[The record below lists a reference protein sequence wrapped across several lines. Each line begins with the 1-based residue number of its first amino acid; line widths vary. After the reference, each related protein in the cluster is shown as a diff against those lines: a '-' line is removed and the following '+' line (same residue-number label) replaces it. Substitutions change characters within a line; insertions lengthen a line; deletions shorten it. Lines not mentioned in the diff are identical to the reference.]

1 MEVAARYKLLTLL
14 FTVNTE
20 GRFPEKTAVLLDFVQ
35 ITPSPQFGQL
45 VQIFSDVEIQD
56 SQVSLGLKILYMLYN
71 IIYIY
76 TQPKEQLQVQIVGIY
91 E

>member
-35 ITPSPQFGQL
+35 ITWVAISKLSFREFLNDKIIFVQL
-45 VQIFSDVEIQD
+45 VCSFRYGREVI
-56 SQVSLGLKILYMLYN
+56 
-71 IIYIY
+71 
-76 TQPKEQLQVQIVGIY
+76 
-91 E
+91 